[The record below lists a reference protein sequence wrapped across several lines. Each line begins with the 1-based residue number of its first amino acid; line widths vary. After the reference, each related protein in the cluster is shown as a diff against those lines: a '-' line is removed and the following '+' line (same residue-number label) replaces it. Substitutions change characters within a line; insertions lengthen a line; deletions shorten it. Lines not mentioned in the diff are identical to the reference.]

1 MGLDPSTAHIG
12 YNWDNDKISA
22 PVHEL
27 VTAADWADCLQSG
40 IGQTERA
47 RVRMVSCII
56 KNLNLPEET
65 AVVAKPSKKRK
76 ERASS
81 VERKTYDFTKEYK
94 ELRSQLSCAK
104 HRDQLCYVHPDG
116 HHVRVEPAHVSLW
129 AKEISFGKVT
139 KLRPPENIMFQDYF
153 LPERKRARTSKP
165 ESPKNPTIHV
175 TVNTGSSGAVS
186 PLARSPLAPITA
198 ATANAANMKHPPVAS
213 QSHTRPDHSDF
224 ENIYYPPVTDIL
236 QSIDDSKLFEDSV
249 ALPFPAVVFADDLH
263 SFQITRVDQVT
274 LLEPQFFVDQV
285 NMPRELAEHFVDESI
300 TAMERTAAKGKGR
313 ALF

>member
-1 MGLDPSTAHIG
+1 MSTNEGTTASRHYREHTRQQDGWTVLASPPGANAGADLPPPYTPEAAPAPAAAPPAAGPTGTALSFEIPTNTNVIGATRVARTKKYTRGVPFNVAFVEICGIMGLDPSTAHIG

-47 RVRMVSCII
+47 RVRMVTCII

-76 ERASS
+76 ERAPS
-81 VERKTYDFTKEYK
+81 VERKTDDFTKEYK

-116 HHVRVEPAHVSLW
+116 HHIRVEPAHVSLW
-129 AKEISFGKVT
+129 AKEISLGKVT
-139 KLRPPENIMFQDYF
+139 KFRPPENIMFQDYF

-165 ESPKNPTIHV
+165 ESPKNPCAPTIHV
-175 TVNTGSSGAVS
+175 TVNTVV
-186 PLARSPLAPITA
+186 PFLRRLEAPW
-198 ATANAANMKHPPVAS
+198 HPSRQRLP
-213 QSHTRPDHSDF
+213 T
-224 ENIYYPPVTDIL
+224 PPT
-236 QSIDDSKLFEDSV
+236 
-249 ALPFPAVVFADDLH
+249 
-263 SFQITRVDQVT
+263 
-274 LLEPQFFVDQV
+274 
-285 NMPRELAEHFVDESI
+285 
-300 TAMERTAAKGKGR
+300 
-313 ALF
+313 